1 MALVP
6 NDAIKIAGLKELQGA
21 LKRIDGESQKMLRV
35 VFNDAVE
42 IVAADARRGVP
53 TRSGKARAS
62 VKAQS
67 GQREARVIGGSKKV
81 PYYPWLDFG
90 GTVGKGRTGRGGVAS
105 AAGRSDA
112 GTAGMVKRKFIAD
125 GRYLYPAYR
134 RNRDEVFQAM
144 IDGLK
149 QLLARV
155 GWTTTD
161 G

>member
-1 MALVP
+1 MPLVP

-53 TRSGKARAS
+53 TKSGRARAS

-67 GQREARVIGGSKKV
+67 GQREARVVGGGKKV

-90 GTVGKGRTGRGGVAS
+90 GRVGRDKSIR
-105 AAGRSDA
+105 RS
-112 GTAGMVKRKFIAD
+112 FQPD

-134 RNRDEVFQAM
+134 RNRPEVFEAMQAG
-144 IDGLK
+144 IIRVL
-149 QLLARV
+149 RSV
-155 GWTTTD
+155 GWDATD
-161 G
+161 GR